1 MNSYRTVLKVTEPGQ
16 IILNVPY
23 PPGELVEVVV
33 RPRPED
39 RQELTKQIRDLLKET
54 QNLPQVQAITDE
66 DIAAEIEAY
75 RKGL

>member
-16 IILNVPY
+16 IIVSVPY

-39 RQELTKQIRDLLKET
+39 RQALAKQFRDLLSET
-54 QNLPQVQAITDE
+54 QSLPQVQSITDE

-75 RKGL
+75 RQGL